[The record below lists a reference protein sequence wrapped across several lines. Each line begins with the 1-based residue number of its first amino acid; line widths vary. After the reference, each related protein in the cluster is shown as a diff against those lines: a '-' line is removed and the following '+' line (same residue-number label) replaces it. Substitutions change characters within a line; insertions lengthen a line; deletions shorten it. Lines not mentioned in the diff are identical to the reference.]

1 MTRRAQVA
9 LSWVALIAL
18 LACPAGRATHATHA
32 PLAQE
37 ASPRRSPQ
45 AWTLN
50 EALAQLTLFPRDA
63 YLQYV
68 ALQLARR
75 AGRFVEVYQRIQAS
89 LPEERAAV
97 RAGRR
102 NSVDLFSIFT
112 GALAV
117 QESLQLDTMRTVTQT
132 QQATQT
138 IPPRLPTVEP
148 SVPQP
153 PGARRRGTRSRAR
166 RRAAAPTTV
175 IGTAAPQTTEQK
187 TRRADEIVPVASL
200 KGPTVKSHPWEQML
214 NGRKPSISP
223 LAYDVPE
230 DFYLV
235 EFRSLSKL
243 LDVMDASDLWGTHLF
258 NQAFKEART
267 QNAGERLKRQLAMQT
282 EPALRPFYDLVVENV
297 AVTGSDPFVREGSDV
312 TVIFRL
318 KQPAIFKARMD
329 AFLDETQKAR
339 ADAKRTTGNYLGVD
353 YVQLQTPERD
363 VSVIAA
369 EPAPDLHVRS
379 NSLVAFQRIIEAIK
393 GKTAAGQNVRRL
405 GDTAEF
411 AYIRTLLPQTD
422 ENEDGLLYMSDP
434 FIRRLVGPQ
443 LKLTER
449 RRMLCYNHLR
459 MIGHAAMLYRTEFG
473 KWPSSLEELA
483 RTNASPGLFG
493 EGELSCPSGGRYSLS
508 ADGTTGVCSHHG
520 HALYL
525 TPNIEIPVTEVSGA
539 EADEYDAF
547 LEEYNQYW
555 RTYFDPIALRLR
567 ATPQQYRVETLVLP
581 LIDNSVYTGLAA
593 ALGGEP
599 EALDALPVP
608 RRNIF
613 SLALRLNKER
623 WVKEMK
629 SDAKDSQDDWLRDLG
644 VGDKRLTDLKVREFL
659 SKGLGNQAGLHVYDS
674 YPTFDLNVSDLVGM
688 IFLSGAAGRSN
699 PIENE
704 FLLIGMALVSLN
716 SPVYLAFPVEDERV
730 VDDFLD
736 RLDVEAAAGI
746 RKQRG
751 LRDDWFSFKWDYYK
765 FNLKDGQTARA
776 FALKLGPAKLRFF
789 AARIGRGLY
798 LASKPF
804 ILEDLAARQAE
815 SPAAAVAADKE
826 TVGHA
831 MARVR
836 AEHWDEVLPDFN
848 LSWAENE
855 RDACLN
861 NLGPLADI
869 SRALTATAPGQQAA
883 PTSAEINQA
892 VLSQADRLHAV
903 HYFCPDGGTYV
914 VSPDGKSV
922 SCTVHGTALA
932 PRQPSSPSPA
942 SAAGRAMRSLN
953 DMTATL
959 TFLPEGLR
967 AVVVVNRK

>member
-1 MTRRAQVA
+1 MKRRAQVA

-18 LACPAGRATHATHA
+18 LTCPAGRATRATHA

-37 ASPRRSPQ
+37 VVSPRRSPQ
-45 AWTLN
+45 AWTLD

-112 GALAV
+112 GALAM
-117 QESLQLDTMRTVTQT
+117 QESLQLDTMRA
-132 QQATQT
+132 ATQAQPPAQT
-138 IPPRLPTVEP
+138 SPPRLPTIEP
-148 SVPQP
+148 TVRAPQRSP
-153 PGARRRGTRSRAR
+153 VRRRGSRSRPR
-166 RRAAAPTTV
+166 RLNVTPMV
-175 IGTAAPQTTEQK
+175 GIGMPAPQTTAQQA
-187 TRRADEIVPVASL
+187 RRADEIVPVASL

-214 NGRKPSISP
+214 GDRKPAISP
-223 LAYDVPE
+223 LAYDVPD
-230 DFYLV
+230 DFYLI
-235 EFRSLSKL
+235 EFRSLSRL

-267 QNAGERLKRQLAMQT
+267 QNAGERLKRQLAVQT

-312 TVIFRL
+312 TLIFRL

-329 AFLDETQKAR
+329 AFLDETQKAHP
-339 ADAKRTTGNYLGVD
+339 DAKRTTGNYLGVD

-369 EPAPDLHVRS
+369 DPAPDLHVRS
-379 NSLVAFQRIIEAIK
+379 NSLVAFQKIIEAIK
-393 GKTAAGQNVRRL
+393 GKTAAGQSVRRL

-411 AYIRTLLPQTD
+411 AYIRTLMPQGD
-422 ENEDGLLYMSDP
+422 ENEDGLVYMSDP

-459 MIGHAAMLYRTEFG
+459 MIGHAALLYRTEFG
-473 KWPSSLEELA
+473 KWPTSLEELA
-483 RTNASPGLFG
+483 RTNTSPGLFG
-493 EGELSCPSGGRYSLS
+493 EGELSCPSGGRYTLS

-547 LEEYNQYW
+547 LEEYNAYW
-555 RTYFDPIALRLR
+555 RTYFDPIALRLK

-593 ALGGEP
+593 ALNGQP
-599 EALDALPVP
+599 EALDTLPVP
-608 RRNIF
+608 KRNIF
-613 SLALRLNKER
+613 SLALRLDKER
-623 WVKEMK
+623 YLKEMK
-629 SDAKDSQDDWLRDLG
+629 SDSKNSQDELLRGLG
-644 VGDKRLTDLKVREFL
+644 AGDKSLTDAKVREFL

-674 YPTFDLNVSDLVGM
+674 YPTFDLNVSDLLGM
-688 IFLSGAAGRSN
+688 IFTSGAAGRSN

-716 SPVYLAFPVEDERV
+716 SPVYLAFPVKDERV

-736 RLDVEAAAGI
+736 SLDVEAAAGT
-746 RKQRG
+746 RQQKGQ
-751 LRDDWFSFKWDYYK
+751 RDDWFSFKWDYYK

-776 FALKLGPAKLRFF
+776 FAIQFGPAKLRFF

-798 LASKPF
+798 LASKSF
-804 ILEDLAARQAE
+804 ILEDLAAQQPE
-815 SPAAAVAADKE
+815 ITTPAAADKE

-836 AEHWDEVLPDFN
+836 AEHWNEVLPDFN

-869 SRALTATAPGQQAA
+869 SRALTATAPGQPTA
-883 PTSAEINQA
+883 PSDINRA
-892 VLSQADRLHAV
+892 VLDQADRLHAV
-903 HYFCPDGGTYV
+903 HYFCPDGGSYV

-967 AVVVVNRK
+967 ATVVINRK

>member
-1 MTRRAQVA
+1 MKRRAQVVA
-9 LSWVALIAL
+9 LSLVALVAV
-18 LACPAGRATHATHA
+18 LACPGGRAVVTRAHETPQRA
-32 PLAQE
+32 P
-37 ASPRRSPQ
+37 R
-45 AWTLN
+45 AWTLD
-50 EALAQLTLFPRDA
+50 EALAQLTLFPHDP

-75 AGRFVEVYQRIQAS
+75 AGRFVEVSQRIQAS

-97 RAGRR
+97 RANRR

-117 QESLQLDTMRTVTQT
+117 QESLQLDTMRGATQA
-132 QQATQT
+132 QQAAQT
-138 IPPRLPTVEP
+138 VPPGLPAVEP
-148 SVPQP
+148 SAPLPQP
-153 PGARRRGTRSRAR
+153 SGARRRNARPRAR
-166 RRAAAPTTV
+166 RRAAAAPVT
-175 IGTAAPQTTEQK
+175 GTGTLAPQTTAQQA
-187 TRRADEIVPVASL
+187 RRADEIVPVAGL
-200 KGPTVKSHPWEQML
+200 QGPTVKSHPWEQL
-214 NGRKPSISP
+214 LRGRKPAISP
-223 LAYDVPE
+223 LADDVPE
-230 DFYLV
+230 DFYLI

-267 QNAGERLKRQLAMQT
+267 QNAGERLRRQLAVQS
-282 EPALRPFYDLVVENV
+282 EPALRPFYDLVVEDV

-339 ADAKRTTGNYLGVD
+339 ADAKRTSGNYLGVD

-369 EPAPDLHVRS
+369 DPAPDLHVRS
-379 NSLVAFQRIIEAIK
+379 NSLVAFQKVVEAIK
-393 GKTAAGQNVRRL
+393 GKTISGRSVRRL
-405 GDTAEF
+405 GETAEF
-411 AYIRTLLPQTD
+411 AYIRTLMPRGD
-422 ENEDGLLYMSDP
+422 ENEDGLVYLSDP

-459 MIGHAAMLYRTEFG
+459 MIGHAALLYRTEFG
-473 KWPSSLEELA
+473 KWPTSLEDLA
-483 RTNASPGLFG
+483 RTDTSPGLFG
-493 EGELSCPSGGRYSLS
+493 KGELSCPSGGQYSLS

-547 LEEYNQYW
+547 LEEYNAYW
-555 RTYFDPIALRLR
+555 RTYFDPIALRLK

-581 LIDNSVYTGLAA
+581 LIDNSIYTGLAS

-599 EALDALPVP
+599 EALDLLPVP

-613 SLALRLNKER
+613 SLALRLKKESY
-623 WVKEMK
+623 VKELK
-629 SDAKDSQDDWLRDLG
+629 SDAQDAQEDLLRDLG
-644 VGDKRLTDLKVREFL
+644 VGDKSLTDLKVREFL

-674 YPTFDLNVSDLVGM
+674 YPAFDLNVSDLLGM
-688 IFLSGAAGRSN
+688 IFLSGGAGRSN

-704 FLLIGMALVSLN
+704 FLLIGMALASLN
-716 SPVYLAFPVEDERV
+716 SPVYLSFPVADERV
-730 VDDFLD
+730 VDDFLE
-736 RLDVEAAAGI
+736 RVDVWAAAGT
-746 RKQRG
+746 RREKGR
-751 LRDDWFSFKWDYYK
+751 RDDWFSFKWDYYK

-776 FALKLGPAKLRFF
+776 FAIQFGPAKLRFF

-804 ILEDLAARQAE
+804 ILEDLAAGQAQA
-815 SPAAAVAADKE
+815 PAAVADKE

-836 AEHWDEVLPDFN
+836 AEHWNEVLPDFN

-861 NLGPLADI
+861 NLGPLT
-869 SRALTATAPGQQAA
+869 SVGRALAARPPGQQAGPPESGA
-883 PTSAEINQA
+883 S
-892 VLSQADRLHAV
+892 VLDLADRLHAV
-903 HYFCPDGGTYV
+903 HFFCPDGGSYV
-914 VSPDGKSV
+914 VSPGGAV

-942 SAAGRAMRSLN
+942 SAAGRAMRGFN

-967 AVVVVNRK
+967 ATVVINRK

>member
-1 MTRRAQVA
+1 MKRRAQFA
-9 LSWVALIAL
+9 LSWVALIAVL
-18 LACPAGRATHATHA
+18 TCPTGRALVVPAE
-32 PLAQE
+32 QE
-37 ASPRRSPQ
+37 AAQRSSQ

-50 EALAQLTLFPRDA
+50 EALAQLTLFPRDP

-97 RAGRR
+97 RANRR

-117 QESLQLDTMRTVTQT
+117 QESLQLDTMRT
-132 QQATQT
+132 ATQAQQSVQFMQT
-138 IPPRLPTVEP
+138 VPPSLPPVEP
-148 SVPQP
+148 PAPQQSR
-153 PGARRRGTRSRAR
+153 ARRRVSRSRSR
-166 RRAAAPTTV
+166 RRAAAPPVTG
-175 IGTAAPQTTEQK
+175 IGMPVLQTTEQK
-187 TRRADEIVPVASL
+187 ARRADEIVPVASM

-214 NGRKPSISP
+214 GGRKPTISP

-258 NQAFKEART
+258 NQAFNEART
-267 QNAGERLKRQLAMQT
+267 QDAGERLKRQLVMQA
-282 EPALRPFYDLVVENV
+282 EPALRPFYDLVVQDV
-297 AVTGSDPFVREGSDV
+297 AVAGSDPFVREGSDV

-318 KQPAIFKARMD
+318 KQLAIFKARMD
-329 AFLDETQKAR
+329 AFLDEAQKAR
-339 ADAKRTTGNYLGVD
+339 PDAKRTTGNYLGVD

-369 EPAPDLHVRS
+369 DPAPDLHVRS

-393 GKTAAGQNVRRL
+393 GKTIAGQRVRRL

-411 AYIRTLLPQTD
+411 AYIRTLMPHAD
-422 ENEDGLLYMSDP
+422 ENEDGLVYMSDP

-459 MIGHAAMLYRTEFG
+459 MIGHAALLYRTEFG
-473 KWPSSLEELA
+473 KWPNSLEELA
-483 RTNASPGLFG
+483 RTQTSPGLFG
-493 EGELSCPSGGRYSLS
+493 KGELSCPSGGQYSLS
-508 ADGTTGVCSHHG
+508 ADGATGVCSHHG

-525 TPNIEIPVTEVSGA
+525 TPNLEIPVTEVSGT

-555 RTYFDPIALRLR
+555 RNYFDPIALRLR
-567 ATPQQYRVETLVLP
+567 ATSQQYRIETLILP
-581 LIDNSVYTGLAA
+581 LIDNSIYTGLAA
-593 ALGGEP
+593 ALNGEP

-608 RRNIF
+608 KRNIF

-623 WVKEMK
+623 YVKEMK
-629 SDAKDSQDDWLRDLG
+629 SDAKDSHDELLRELG
-644 VGDKRLTDLKVREFL
+644 VGDKSFTDLKVREFL
-659 SKGLGNQAGLHVYDS
+659 SKGLGNQAGLHIYDS
-674 YPTFDLNVSDLVGM
+674 YPTFDLNVSELLGM
-688 IFLSGAAGRSN
+688 VAFMGGMGRSN
-699 PIENE
+699 PLENE

-716 SPVYLAFPVEDERV
+716 SPVYLAVPVQDERV

-736 RLDVEAAAGI
+736 RLDVAGAAGT
-746 RKQRG
+746 RSQRG
-751 LRDDWFSFKWDYYK
+751 RDEWLSFKWDYYK
-765 FNLKDGQTARA
+765 FALRDGQTARA
-776 FALKLGPAKLRFF
+776 IGLKLGPAKLRFF

-804 ILEDLAARQAE
+804 ILEDLAAGQAE
-815 SPAAAVAADKE
+815 APTAAAADKD

-836 AEHWDEVLPDFN
+836 AEHWNEVLPDFN

-861 NLGPLADI
+861 NLGPLAGVG
-869 SRALTATAPGQQAA
+869 RALRARPLGQQEVA
-883 PTSAEINQA
+883 PAQAEVNGA
-892 VLSQADRLHAV
+892 VLAQADRLYAV
-903 HYFCPDGGTYV
+903 HYFCPDGGSYV

-922 SCTVHGTALA
+922 SCTVHGSALA
-932 PRQPSSPSPA
+932 PRQPAQPSA
-942 SAAGRAMRSLN
+942 TSAAGRAMRSLN
-953 DMTATL
+953 GMTATL

-967 AVVVVNRK
+967 ATVVVNRK